1 MKSRIFLCALLSGI
15 FSYGQETEDN
25 DSTFIELNAVE
36 IIQKLPLS
44 SERIT
49 KKQLEQ
55 KNLGPDIPQLL
66 QNSTS
71 VVNTSDAGAGIG
83 YSSIRIRGVD
93 QGHINIS
100 MNGVSLNDAESQ
112 RGFWVNMPDLASQV
126 SSISIQRGVG
136 TSASRSEERRVGNEG
151 R

>member
-25 DSTFIELNAVE
+25 DSTFMELNAGE

-44 SERIT
+44 YVQIT

-55 KNLGPDIPQLL
+55 KNLGPDIPQFL
-66 QNSTS
+66 QNSAS
-71 VVNTSDAGAGIG
+71 VVHTSDAGVGIV
-83 YSSIRIRGVD
+83 YSSIRIRGLD

-100 MNGVSLNDAESQ
+100 MNGASLNDAESQ
-112 RGFWVNMPDLASQV
+112 RVSWV
-126 SSISIQRGVG
+126 
-136 TSASRSEERRVGNEG
+136 
-151 R
+151 